1 MLFRLPSFLFSFWLF
16 AVSLL
21 FTSVAPVAHAT
32 TTATLP
38 IALQGNYTIS
48 SVSLDGSSLSLP
60 SSAKTYSLK
69 LGSKGLTAVNATT
82 LGTLFKKFS
91 FGTLIKATVTS
102 TTPTTLKGKL
112 SGKIAYSGLSVTVGS
127 GSGITA
133 KVVSPGVLTLAGTIN
148 GSASAFGFPIFSGT
162 IDVAI
167 TLKKKTSTP
176 AKS

>member
-1 MLFRLPSFLFSFWLF
+1 MSSRPRSFWF
-16 AVSLL
+16 SSWFVVAALL
-21 FTSVAPVAHAT
+21 FVVVAPIAQAT

-38 IALQGNYTIS
+38 ITLQGNYTIS
-48 SVSLDGSSLSLP
+48 SVSLDGSGISLP

-102 TTPTTLKGKL
+102 TTPTKLKGTL
-112 SGKIAYSGLSVTVGS
+112 SGKIAYSGFSVTIGS

-133 KVVSPGVLTLAGTIN
+133 TVGSPGVLTLYGTIN
-148 GSASAFGFPIFSGT
+148 GSASVFGFSIFSGT
-162 IDVAI
+162 IDVTI
-167 TLKKKTSTP
+167 ILKKQTPAP